1 MRIVFG
7 QISTMRDVK
16 KAREPKV
23 SIAYESDINN
33 EGCKAASEGAFTMTM
48 SCQISTMRDVKHEG
62 FS

>member
-1 MRIVFG
+1 
-7 QISTMRDVK
+7 MRDVK